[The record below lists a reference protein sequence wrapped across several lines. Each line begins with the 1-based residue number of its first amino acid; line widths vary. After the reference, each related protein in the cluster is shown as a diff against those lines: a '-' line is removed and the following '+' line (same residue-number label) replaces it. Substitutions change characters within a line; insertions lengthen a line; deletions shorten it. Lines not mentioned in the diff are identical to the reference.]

1 MLYEQEES
9 RVGNNSSIDVNHLS
23 VHYHGNIALKN
34 ISFSVQEGS
43 IVGVIGPNGAG
54 KSTLMKA
61 MLGLEKSTGSVSFFG
76 KHVKE
81 LRKNIAY
88 VPQRNSIDWDF
99 PVRVE
104 DVVLMG
110 RYPHIPWYK
119 KMSKYDKEIAKE
131 SLKKVGMEQFSHR
144 QIGEL
149 SGGQQQ
155 RVFIARALAQKS
167 DMFFLDEPFVG
178 IDVKSE
184 EIIVD
189 LLHQLRDLGKTIFV
203 IHHDLSKVEK
213 YFDQLVLLN
222 QELIDAGSV
231 EEVYSAEN
239 LKKAYQGS
247 AALVSQGNELVVVNP

>member
-1 MLYEQEES
+1 MA
-9 RVGNNSSIDVNHLS
+9 NNTEIIVDHLS
-23 VHYHGNIALKN
+23 VHYHGNLALKN
-34 ISFSVQEGS
+34 VSFSINEGN

-61 MLGLEKSTGSVSFFG
+61 MLGLEKYTGKVTIFG
-76 KHVKE
+76 KKIREV
-81 LRKNIAY
+81 RKNIAY
-88 VPQRNSIDWDF
+88 VPQRSTIDWDF

-119 KMSKYDKEIAKE
+119 RPSRNDKRIVND
-131 SLKKVGMEQFSHR
+131 SLRKVGMEDFANR

-155 RVFIARALAQKS
+155 RVFIARSLTQNA
-167 DMFFLDEPFVG
+167 DIFFLDEPFVG

-184 EIIVD
+184 EIIVN
-189 LLHQLRDLGKTIFV
+189 LLHELRNANKTIFV
-203 IHHDLSKVEK
+203 IHHDISKVEK

-222 QELIDAGSV
+222 QELIHAGSV
-231 EEVYSAEN
+231 KDVYSAEN
-239 LKKAYQGS
+239 LKRAYQGS
-247 AALVSQGNELVVVNP
+247 TTFIQEGKELVVVNP

>member
-1 MLYEQEES
+1 
-9 RVGNNSSIDVNHLS
+9 VNNPGTIKVKNLS
-23 VHYHGNIALKN
+23 VNYHGNTALKN
-34 ISFSVQEGS
+34 VSFSVDEGS

-61 MLGLEKSTGSVSFFG
+61 MLGLERSSGSVSFFG
-76 KHVKE
+76 KPVKSM
-81 LRKNIAY
+81 RKNIAY
-88 VPQRNSIDWDF
+88 VPQRSMIDWDF

-110 RYPHIPWYK
+110 RYMHIPWYK
-119 KMSKYDKEIAKE
+119 LASRKDKAKAAE
-131 SLKKVGMEQFSHR
+131 ALRKVGMEEFSGR

-155 RVFIARALAQKS
+155 RVFIARALTQNA
-167 DMFFLDEPFVG
+167 DLFFLDEPFVG

-184 EIIVD
+184 EIIIN
-189 LLHQLRDLGKTIFV
+189 LLRSLSSEGKTIFV

-222 QELIDAGSV
+222 QELIHAGKV
-231 EEVYSAEN
+231 DEVYSSSN
-239 LKKAYQGS
+239 IQRAYK
-247 AALVSQGNELVVVNP
+247 GNTAVIKEGKEMVVVNP